1 MKQGVF
7 LSLSSSILLAV
18 LLYYSAWLTPLQGM
32 DIFAWRVIMSLPFF
46 IAILIFRKNI
56 GSFIQESIGL
66 LSTTRS
72 LLIIIT
78 CTLLVGVQIGAYGWA
93 PVHNQSRELA
103 MGYFMLPLMMVLVGR
118 FDFGERLSVFQK
130 TGSNLRRF
138 GGIMC
143 VGI

>member
-78 CTLLVGVQIGAYGWA
+78 LYTT
-93 PVHNQSRELA
+93 
-103 MGYFMLPLMMVLVGR
+103 GR
-118 FDFGERLSVFQK
+118 
-130 TGSNLRRF
+130 GSDRRIWL
-138 GGIMC
+138 GTSA
-143 VGI
+143 